1 MGLTSLS
8 PQQHEKNTFARSTAV
23 KLMDHVLCKDKQS
36 MKKCAVVLTLAQLS
50 YTVT

>member
-8 PQQHEKNTFARSTAV
+8 LEQHEKNAFARSTAV
-23 KLMDHVLCKDKQS
+23 KHMDHFLCKDKQS
-36 MKKCAVVLTLAQLS
+36 MKICVVILTLAKLS